1 MNSYELLSVYLYKEN
16 KRLYYLNS
24 HHSRLVLAVCRMVLL
39 AGRALSCAPC
49 SVYASIWCLEKAGY
63 FYDRLCGYLLS
74 TECGHWRQ
82 LRILTIV
89 ITSMAT
95 AQLWVDCWSDRG
107 SCLKERQNRQ
117 CVQTVLITRI
127 CWLGLLNTPKLLIM
141 MLQHNW

>member
-39 AGRALSCAPC
+39 AGRALC
-49 SVYASIWCLEKAGY
+49 SAVCVCKYLEKAGY
-63 FYDRLCGYLLS
+63 FYDRLCWYLLS

-95 AQLWVDCWSDRG
+95 AQL
-107 SCLKERQNRQ
+107 
-117 CVQTVLITRI
+117 
-127 CWLGLLNTPKLLIM
+127 
-141 MLQHNW
+141 